1 MARMHARRRGSS
13 GSKKPL
19 TKEKPAWVTLD
30 PKEVE
35 ELVVKLGNEG
45 KTMAMVGLVL
55 RDQYAIPSVK
65 IMTGKTISQIFKER
79 KLSTRLPEDL
89 QNLMK
94 RAVSLNEHVKKN
106 PKDRHNKRG
115 LNNIESKIRRLVK
128 YYARMG
134 SIPEGWKYSL
144 DTAKLEIE

>member
-1 MARMHARRRGSS
+1 MDSAEIEG
-13 GSKKPL
+13 
-19 TKEKPAWVTLD
+19 
-30 PKEVE
+30 
-35 ELVVKLGNEG
+35 LVAKLGGEG
-45 KTMAMVGLVL
+45 KTAAMVGLIL

-65 IMTGKTISQIFKER
+65 IATGKTIGQIFREK

-106 PKDRHNKRG
+106 PKDLHNKRG
-115 LNNIESKIRRLVK
+115 LNLIESKIRRLVK
-128 YYARMG
+128 YYGLEGM
-134 SIPEGWKYSL
+134 IPEGWKYSL

>member
-19 TKEKPAWVTLD
+19 IKEKPAWLTMD
-30 PKEVE
+30 AKEIE
-35 ELVVKLGNEG
+35 DLVVKIGSEG
-45 KTMAMVGLVL
+45 KGMAMVGLIL

-65 IMTGKTISQIFKER
+65 IATGKTISQIFKER
-79 KLSTRLPEDL
+79 NLTTRLPEDL

-94 RAVSLNEHVKKN
+94 RAVSLNEHVKAN
-106 PKDRHNKRG
+106 PKDLHNKRG
-115 LNNIESKIRRLVK
+115 LANIESKIRRLAK
-128 YYARMG
+128 YYGREG
-134 SIPEGWKYSL
+134 QIPTGWKYSM

>member
-1 MARMHARRRGSS
+1 MDSAEIEG
-13 GSKKPL
+13 
-19 TKEKPAWVTLD
+19 
-30 PKEVE
+30 
-35 ELVVKLGNEG
+35 LVAKLGGEG
-45 KTMAMVGLVL
+45 KTAAMVGLIL

-65 IMTGKTISQIFKER
+65 IATGKTIGQIFREK

-106 PKDRHNKRG
+106 PKDLHNKRG
-115 LNNIESKIRRLVK
+115 LNLIESKIRRLVK
-128 YYARMG
+128 YYGREGM
-134 SIPEGWKYSL
+134 IPEGWKYSL

>member
-19 TKEKPAWVTLD
+19 TKEKPAWLTMD
-30 PKEVE
+30 AAEIE
-35 ELVVKLGNEG
+35 ELVVKYVGEG
-45 KTMAMVGLVL
+45 KNSAMVGLIL

-65 IMTGKTISQIFKER
+65 IATGKTISQILKEK
-79 KLSTRLPEDL
+79 KLSTRLPDDL

-106 PKDRHNKRG
+106 PKDLHNKRG
-115 LNNIESKIRRLVK
+115 LNLIESKIRRLVK
-128 YYARMG
+128 YYGREGM
-134 SIPEGWKYSL
+134 IPEGWKYSM

>member
-13 GSKKPL
+13 GSKKPM

-30 PKEVE
+30 SDEIVE
-35 ELVVKLGNEG
+35 LIVKLGSEG
-45 KTMAMVGLVL
+45 KTSAMVGLIL

-65 IMTGKTISQIFKER
+65 IITGKTIGQIYKEK

-94 RAVSLNEHVKKN
+94 RAISLNEHTTKN
-106 PKDRHNKRG
+106 PKDLHNLRG
-115 LNNIESKIRRLVK
+115 LHLIEAKIRRLVK
-128 YYARMG
+128 YYGREGM
-134 SIPEGWKYSL
+134 IPKGWTYSMA
-144 DTAKLEIE
+144 TAKLEIE

>member
-19 TKEKPAWVTLD
+19 TKEKPAWVTMEPD
-30 PKEVE
+30 EVV

-45 KTMAMVGLVL
+45 KTSAMVGLIL
-55 RDQYAIPSVK
+55 RDQHAIPSVK
-65 IMTGKTISQIFKER
+65 IITGKTIGQIFREK
-79 KLSTRLPEDL
+79 KISTRLPEDL

-94 RAVSLNEHVKKN
+94 RAVSLNEHVVKN
-106 PKDRHNKRG
+106 PKDLHNKRG
-115 LNNIESKIRRLVK
+115 LNLIESKIRRLVK
-128 YYARMG
+128 YYGREGM
-134 SIPEGWKYSL
+134 IPEGWKYSL

>member
-19 TKEKPAWVTLD
+19 VKEKPAWVTMD
-30 PKEVE
+30 AAEIE
-35 ELVVKLGNEG
+35 GLVVKLIGEG
-45 KTMAMVGLVL
+45 KNSAVVGLIL

-65 IMTGKTISQIFKER
+65 IATGKTISQILKEK
-79 KLSTRLPEDL
+79 KLNTRLPEDM

-106 PKDRHNKRG
+106 PKDLHNKRG
-115 LNNIESKIRRLVK
+115 LNLIESKIRRLAK
-128 YYARMG
+128 YYGREGM
-134 SIPEGWKYSL
+134 IPEGWKYSL